1 MSRPIIFSDVVKEIP
16 RSIFQSIISKYS
28 GDKGVRTLDCWTWFG
43 ALLFGQLSGNDSI
56 RAIERVFNSTETRL
70 NKLGFNTV
78 CKSTLADA
86 NAKRDPKIFEELFY
100 ALLPIAR
107 ARCPKENL
115 SGINAEALAIDSST
129 IEMCLSL
136 SPWARFHHEKTN
148 KGAAKLHVGIDIASD
163 LPQFAVITN
172 GKQHDVKV
180 ARENWAF
187 KPGTITIFDRGY
199 IDYSWLHDLDQ
210 GGVTFVTRAK
220 TNMRYKIVDRR
231 KVNRTH
237 GVMFDQMIELTSLK
251 SKDYPGV
258 LRRIRYIDPD
268 TGKRLVFLTNNFDLS
283 AKMIANLYKARWRI
297 EIFFKVLKQYLRVK
311 KFMGTSE
318 NAVKS
323 QIWVALIAY
332 LLVMILRAKHNV
344 RISLSEAMAVI
355 GTLLLFR
362 EPIYRVL
369 GELPKTRRHPPPA
382 QLAFNF

>member
-16 RSIFQSIISKYS
+16 RTVFQSIISKYS
-28 GDKGVRTLDCWTWFG
+28 GDKGVRQLDCWTWFG

-56 RAIERVFNSTETRL
+56 RAIERVFGSTETRL
-70 NKLGFNTV
+70 NKLGFRAI

-86 NAKRDPKIFEELFY
+86 NSKRNPKIFEELFY

-107 ARCPKENL
+107 SRCPKENL
-115 SGINAEALAIDSST
+115 SGISGEALAIDSST
-129 IEMCLSL
+129 IELCLSL

-148 KGAAKLHVGIDIASD
+148 KGAAKLHIGIDIASD

-180 ARENWAF
+180 ARESWAF

-199 IDYSWLHDLDQ
+199 IDYSWLHDLNV

-220 TNMRYKIVDRR
+220 TNMRYRIVERR
-231 KVNRTH
+231 EVNRTQ
-237 GVMFDQMIELTSLK
+237 GVMFDQVIELTSLK
-251 SKDYPGV
+251 SKDYPER

-268 TGKRLVFLTNNFDLS
+268 TGKRLVFITNNFDLE
-283 AKMIANLYKARWRI
+283 AKVIARLYKARWRI

-311 KFMGTSE
+311 KFIGTSE
-318 NAVKS
+318 KAVKS

-369 GELPKTRRHPPPA
+369 GDLPKTRRHPPPA
-382 QLAFNF
+382 QLSFNF